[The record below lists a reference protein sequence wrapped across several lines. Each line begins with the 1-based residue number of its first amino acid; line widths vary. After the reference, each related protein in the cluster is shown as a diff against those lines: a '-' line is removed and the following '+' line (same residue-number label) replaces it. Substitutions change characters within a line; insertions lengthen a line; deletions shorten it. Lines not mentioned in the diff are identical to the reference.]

1 MSAAKARGTAAEVAV
16 VEYLKSRGFRDVERR
31 VTQGKNDRGDI
42 SVPGFPG
49 GLVIE
54 VKSQKSMDLS
64 GWLKESEREA
74 LNADALY
81 DAVWHKKIGK
91 GSPADWYVT
100 MTGEMFATILSVIE
114 NYGPRFPKI

>member
-1 MSAAKARGTAAEVAV
+1 MSKAKAKGTDAEVAV

-31 VTQGKNDRGDI
+31 VTQGRNDRGDI

-54 VKSQKSMDLS
+54 VKNQKAMDLS
-64 GWLKESEREA
+64 GWLKEAEQEA

-91 GSPADWYVT
+91 GSPGDWYVT
-100 MTGEMFATILSVIE
+100 MTGETFSTLLTVIE
-114 NYGPRFPKI
+114 LYGPRFPKL